1 MTLIK
6 LNDSIGRNPKRNKP
20 GKPGLEGQKFIC
32 SSPESVIRLKFGVSR
47 CHLSGITE
55 VERVKPSNSHQK
67 EATSHG
73 IIEQRTE
80 ESFDR

>member
-1 MTLIK
+1 MTLLR
-6 LNDSIGRNPKRNKP
+6 LNGLSGRNPKRIKLE
-20 GKPGLEGQKFIC
+20 KHMLEGQKFIC

-67 EATSHG
+67 EATSHC

>member
-1 MTLIK
+1 ML
-6 LNDSIGRNPKRNKP
+6 LSA
-20 GKPGLEGQKFIC
+20 
-32 SSPESVIRLKFGVSR
+32 VRLKFGVSGR
-47 CHLSGITE
+47 RLSGITE